1 MTTEQE
7 TEPDWAAKQTDRV
20 IDVIDK
26 VKAQTTDRAVTVLR
40 AVVFGV
46 VIAVLGV
53 AAPPSSWSPRF
64 AWPMRT
70 CRSAPVSVMP
80 PGLPTSSPAACCRSS
95 ASVPG
100 CRVVPA
106 RAAARRCDPGSGHH
120 RRGRLLR
127 PFQLSWST
135 LNIPDPS

>member
-7 TEPDWAAKQTDRV
+7 TEPDWAARQTDRV

-53 AAPPSSWSPRF
+53 AAATIFDDAAGTLTVRQ
-64 AWPMRT
+64 
-70 CRSAPVSVMP
+70 
-80 PGLPTSSPAACCRSS
+80 PGVRIGEAFSLEL
-95 ASVPG
+95 G
-100 CRVVPA
+100 E
-106 RAAARRCDPGSGHH
+106 
-120 RRGRLLR
+120 
-127 PFQLSWST
+127 
-135 LNIPDPS
+135 